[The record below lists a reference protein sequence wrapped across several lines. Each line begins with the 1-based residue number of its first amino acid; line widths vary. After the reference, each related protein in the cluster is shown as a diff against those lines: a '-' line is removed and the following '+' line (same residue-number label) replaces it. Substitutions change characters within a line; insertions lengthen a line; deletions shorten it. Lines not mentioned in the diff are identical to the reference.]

1 MVKVTLK
8 RVLSKKEV
16 SSMVAGIIE
25 ATGTPLSIYDA
36 DSSLLIG
43 DGSNNLDRY
52 SVKLAGEEI
61 GWVTGNGNGS
71 SVAAL
76 LTLLAGKE
84 LTEKS
89 LANETLENYK
99 EINLLYNVSE
109 KMVGCLDSKEVTKL
123 IIDEAL
129 GIIKGSRAS
138 ALLLNE
144 ETGRLDTVYATGKPG
159 EVSPA
164 KYAMKPGEGIAGN
177 VFLSGQGEIINDVMS
192 DPRFVK
198 RVNDILS
205 LICAPLKTKDKVL
218 GVICIS
224 STEPVTYTA
233 HDLKL
238 LSALALQGAIAIEN
252 ARLYEELSET
262 FLATVQTL
270 AEAVEKRDPYTAGHT
285 IRVMTYSLVVG
296 EALGL
301 SKKEMRDL
309 ELSAILH
316 DIGKIGIRD
325 TVLLKEGKL
334 TDEEY
339 KVMTTHSELGAGILR
354 HIKQL
359 KDMLPGVRGHHEKY
373 NGAGYPDGLS
383 GEDIPFIARIITV
396 ADAFDAMTSDRPYRK
411 GMSVE
416 AAFTELKMCAGTQFD
431 KDVVNAFMEKYGT
444 PACSSLINNNKE
456 GGLFVEKNT
465 DSR

>member
-1 MVKVTLK
+1 MVKLTLK

-16 SSMVAGIIE
+16 SSMVAGLIE
-25 ATGTPLSIYDA
+25 VTGTPLSIYDA

-43 DGSNNLDRY
+43 DGSDKSDRY
-52 SVKLAGEEI
+52 PVKLAGEEI

-76 LTLLAGKE
+76 LTLLAGRE

-129 GIIKGSRAS
+129 GIIKGSCAS
-138 ALLLNE
+138 ALLLDE
-144 ETGRLDTVYATGKPG
+144 KTGRLDTVYATGKPRTM
-159 EVSPA
+159 SPDA
-164 KYAMKPGEGIAGN
+164 EAMKPGEGIAGN
-177 VFLSGQGEIINDVMS
+177 VFLTGQGEIINDVMS

-198 RVNDILS
+198 RANDIRS
-205 LICAPLKTKDKVL
+205 LICAPFKTKDKVL

-285 IRVMTYSLVVG
+285 IRVMTYSLLVG
-296 EALGL
+296 DALRL

-325 TVLLKEGKL
+325 IVLLKEGKL

-339 KVMTTHSELGAGILR
+339 KIMTTHSELGAEILR

-359 KDMLPGVRGHHEKY
+359 NDMIPGVRGHHEKY
-373 NGAGYPDGLS
+373 NGSGYPDGLH
-383 GEDIPFIARIITV
+383 GEDIPFIARIIAV
-396 ADAFDAMTSDRPYRK
+396 ADAFDAMTTDRPYRK
-411 GMSVE
+411 GMNVK
-416 AAFTELKMCAGTQFD
+416 AAFAELKMCAGIQFD
-431 KDVVNAFMEKYGT
+431 KDVVNAFMKVYDT
-444 PACSSLINNNKE
+444 PAYSALFNKQE
-456 GGLFVEKNT
+456 GGLDVEEDT

>member
-43 DGSNNLDRY
+43 DGSDNLDRY

-61 GWVTGNGNGS
+61 GWVTGNGKGS

-89 LANETLENYK
+89 LVNETLENYK

-129 GIIKGSRAS
+129 RIIKGSRSS

-198 RVNDILS
+198 RVNDVLS
-205 LICAPLKTKDKVL
+205 LICAPLKTKDKVI

-224 STEPVTYTA
+224 STEPGSSYSA
-233 HDLKL
+233 RDLKL
-238 LSALALQGAIAIEN
+238 LSALAQQGGVAIEN

-285 IRVMTYSLVVG
+285 IRVMNYSLLIG
-296 EALGL
+296 EALRL
-301 SKKEMRDL
+301 SKKVMKDL

-359 KDMLPGVRGHHEKY
+359 KDMLPGVRGHHEKF

-431 KDVVNAFMEKYGT
+431 KDVVNAFMKVYDT
-444 PACSSLINNNKE
+444 PAYSAIFNKQE